1 MKDPAGR
8 GRGLQPTLSAH
19 PQPCARPPA
28 TTTAAAGARE
38 PVRPAQPSQILPT
51 PPLVKEPRPE
61 LLIGPRIVT
70 PADRT
75 PIVHDPTVLHSSRYA
90 GRLSNPRVDAPECL
104 PGAGAHRPRMMGTVG
119 HADRSAAT
127 RSGQFCWGESWP
139 AHRHRREMAG
149 RVAVGTAARVRD
161 RCRGRMA

>member
-1 MKDPAGR
+1 MKDRAGR

-28 TTTAAAGARE
+28 TTTAAAGAGE

-90 GRLSNPRVDAPECL
+90 GTTNGSGYYLHTGEGV
-104 PGAGAHRPRMMGTVG
+104 
-119 HADRSAAT
+119 HAAVSSVNNAVL
-127 RSGQFCWGESWP
+127 ES
-139 AHRHRREMAG
+139 
-149 RVAVGTAARVRD
+149 
-161 RCRGRMA
+161 

>member
-1 MKDPAGR
+1 MKDRAGR

-90 GRLSNPRVDAPECL
+90 GHTFDEITSRPTDEPRSCL
-104 PGAGAHRPRMMGTVG
+104 PSPAS
-119 HADRSAAT
+119 DLCESA
-127 RSGQFCWGESWP
+127 
-139 AHRHRREMAG
+139 
-149 RVAVGTAARVRD
+149 
-161 RCRGRMA
+161 